1 MPAVE
6 THCPSDSR
14 DTGLGGVVA
23 WARGSQGPVSRLIF
37 SQNVLAAAQLLPHV
51 RHLHAERRVLFL
63 QEASPD
69 SDLVLLEPSGVP

>member
-14 DTGLGGVVA
+14 DTGWGGVVK
-23 WARGSQGPVSRLIF
+23 WLRGSQGPVTRLIF

-51 RHLHAERRVLFL
+51 RHLHAECGILFL

-69 SDLVLLEPSGVP
+69 GDLVLLEPPGVP